1 MSHMPM
7 GALLGAALAG
17 TVALAPVAAEGA
29 AMVAGFDAA
38 SLGRTDDGS
47 SGPVSIGFAFNFFG
61 TSYTQLYV
69 NNNGNVTFDGPLS
82 SFTPFGIATGA
93 TPIIAPFF
101 ADVDTRHRN
110 SGVVTYGSGTYDG
123 QAAFG
128 VNWTNVG
135 YYNSAA
141 NRLNSFQLLLVDRS
155 DLGAGNADFYF
166 NYDRILWESGSA
178 SGGSNGRGGL
188 SARAGWSNGD
198 DRYTELVG
206 SGISGA
212 FLDGGPHALRT
223 GSNIGEAGRFLF
235 QVRSGTVVDVPEP
248 AALALFGAGLLG
260 LASMRR
266 RRRG

>member
-7 GALLGAALAG
+7 GGLLGAALAG

-29 AMVAGFDAA
+29 AMVAGFDAG

-47 SGPVSIGFAFNFFG
+47 SGPVAIGFAFNFFG
-61 TSYTQLYV
+61 TSHTQLYV

-82 SFTPFGIATGA
+82 SFTPFGIAAGA
-93 TPIIAPFF
+93 GPIIAPFF
-101 ADVDTRHRN
+101 ADVDTRHRD
-110 SGVVTYGSGTYDG
+110 SGVVTYGRGTYDG

-128 VNWTNVG
+128 VNWRNVG
-135 YYNSAA
+135 YYSSAA

-155 DLGAGNADFYF
+155 DLGAGNADVYF
-166 NYDRILWESGSA
+166 NYGSIAWESGSA

-198 DRYTELVG
+198 DRHTEFVG

-212 FLDGGPHALRT
+212 FLDGGPHALRS
-223 GSNIGEAGRFLF
+223 GSNIGKAGRFLF
-235 QVRSGTVVDVPEP
+235 QVRSGAVVEVPQP

-266 RRRG
+266 GRRN

>member
-1 MSHMPM
+1 MSHVPM
-7 GALLGAALAG
+7 GALLDAALAG
-17 TVALAPVAAEGA
+17 TVALAPIGAEAGA
-29 AMVAGFDAA
+29 IIAGFN
-38 SLGRTDDGS
+38 SSTLGRTDDGS

-61 TSYTQLYV
+61 ASYTQLYV

-82 SFTPFGIATGA
+82 SFTPFGIATGVQ
-93 TPIIAPFF
+93 PIIAPFF
-101 ADVDTRHRN
+101 ADVDTRHRD
-110 SGVVTYGSGTYDG
+110 SGVVTYGRGTYQG

-135 YYNSAA
+135 YYNAAA

-155 DLGAGNADFYF
+155 DLGQGNADFYF
-166 NYDRILWESGSA
+166 NYDRILWESGAA

-206 SGISGA
+206 SGINGA
-212 FLDGGPHALRT
+212 FLDGGPNALRA

-235 QVRSGTVVDVPEP
+235 EVRSGTVVEVPEP
-248 AALALFGAGLLG
+248 ASLALFGAGLLG
-260 LASMRR
+260 LALMRR
-266 RRRG
+266 GRRG